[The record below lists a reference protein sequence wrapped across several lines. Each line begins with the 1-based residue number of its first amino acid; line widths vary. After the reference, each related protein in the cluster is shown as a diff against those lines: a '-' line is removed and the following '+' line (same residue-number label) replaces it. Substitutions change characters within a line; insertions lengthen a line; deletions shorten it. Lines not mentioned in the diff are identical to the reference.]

1 MCPGG
6 YIVPSSTIEGE
17 LCVNG
22 MSYYD
27 RLGENANSAILVT
40 VDKKDYPEDH
50 PLSGIAFQR
59 ALEKKAFE
67 AGGGAMK
74 ASSAKGC

>member
-1 MCPGG
+1 MRQRAIM
-6 YIVPSSTIEGE
+6 IVWEKTPIG
-17 LCVNG
+17 
-22 MSYYD
+22 
-27 RLGENANSAILVT
+27 AILVT

-67 AGGGAMK
+67 AG
-74 ASSAKGC
+74 